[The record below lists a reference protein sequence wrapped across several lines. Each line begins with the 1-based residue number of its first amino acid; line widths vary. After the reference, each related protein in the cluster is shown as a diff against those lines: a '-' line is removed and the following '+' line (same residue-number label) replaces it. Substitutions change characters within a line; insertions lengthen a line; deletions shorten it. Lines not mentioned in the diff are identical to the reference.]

1 VVSRLVR
8 VVLLSAALRF
18 QILLCRCTGIMS
30 SPDSTKHGSAVKLKL
45 PGSGS
50 THTSPPA
57 ELAAV
62 TSTEANATNA
72 EPAASQ
78 EAQAQEAGVMSNND
92 HDVEDAPAQTSVS
105 EATASI
111 STAAAATEQTSATA
125 ATAEGSTAATADI
138 TAADAAAAH
147 SNEVRASEIA
157 LAKQTIASQ
166 NAAVRSIVAR
176 AAADMENWRRT
187 IGAQQEVSWIH
198 ACRMASRD
206 CCRITHVFLQA
217 EVYTYWESWTGHMNC
232 VTEINNALLAYIRA
246 AAASAAVYASS
257 MKAGGKFHSCYITIL
272 SCFRLYAA

>member
-62 TSTEANATNA
+62 TSTEANASNA

-111 STAAAATEQTSATA
+111 SSAATEQTSATA
-125 ATAEGSTAATADI
+125 ATAESSTAATADV

-187 IGAQQEVSWIH
+187 IGAQQEVSLIH
-198 ACRMASRD
+198 ACRMASRG

-257 MKAGGKFHSCYITIL
+257 MKAGGKFHSY
-272 SCFRLYAA
+272 